1 MFRDYF
7 NRPAFPVRVRTNFL
21 SRFSNRYSRPVP
33 LMSQETEEDPPIG
46 YESSWAGIYPE
57 HKE

>member
-1 MFRDYF
+1 MFINYL
-7 NRPAFPVRVRTNFL
+7 NRPAFPLRTRTKFL
-21 SRFSNRYSRPVP
+21 SRFSNRYLPSVP
-33 LMSQETEEDPPIG
+33 LVSHETEEDPPIG